1 MGAMGARIAE
11 GRHADVDA
19 RVTVRDNLEDSI
31 VVCVWDV
38 LLKDWRQQKSGWRGR
53 AMGGG
58 VMVDGWEVLIRKND
72 DAEVR
77 EDSPRFRSWH
87 DDNCCSLAGAIVYNR
102 EAKGCYKFVS
112 TMTRRGIAPEVDKDA
127 SWRTR
132 CVGRA
137 CIVLACL
144 PMGTSYD
151 RPYTPHPTQ

>member
-1 MGAMGARIAE
+1 M
-11 GRHADVDA
+11 D
-19 RVTVRDNLEDSI
+19 
-31 VVCVWDV
+31 
-38 LLKDWRQQKSGWRGR
+38 
-53 AMGGG
+53 G

-87 DDNCCSLAGAIVYNR
+87 DGNCCSLAGAVVYNR
-102 EAKGCYKFVS
+102 EAKGSYKFVS

-137 CIVLACL
+137 CIVLAYL